1 MEKGYLYKTEIEI
14 NRGRFAECVRRQ
26 EGKLK
31 EIEKQIYD
39 EELMLSR
46 QKKHGKPFPEWEQV
60 SFQIWEEEERPK
72 VVSSSA
78 LRDIAKLETTLTQN
92 RMVVHSNLHFSKELI
107 RDQIEPLKK
116 TVEETEEEVF
126 LNNRARDTLQR
137 KKREILER
145 ISGMKRIPMKYEEF
159 DERFR
164 KYEEELLWQARG
176 KMEWKMKT
184 GILLLLS
191 VAQWGI
197 LWFLLAREPRV
208 RLFVDD
214 RAAGGLLFCL
224 TVVLVFVFSFL
235 LTSLSDRHKI
245 RKYRVLLQTETTGR
259 GRKDRIRYMEKM
271 LAYISEYQFYLR
283 TEKEQE
289 RLERTWRE
297 RWRIL
302 SHHKRVCEDSIA
314 ACQRLKAF
322 FSEDEYKETVYPPP
336 TVDFKQEPQD
346 IEYYWLPFKK
356 GKRRVPLNNT
366 GETVDVFFDFVT
378 KLTIRKTPWGDTD
391 GWG

>member
-137 KKREILER
+137 KKER
-145 ISGMKRIPMKYEEF
+145 SWNGSAE
-159 DERFR
+159 
-164 KYEEELLWQARG
+164 
-176 KMEWKMKT
+176 
-184 GILLLLS
+184 
-191 VAQWGI
+191 
-197 LWFLLAREPRV
+197 
-208 RLFVDD
+208 
-214 RAAGGLLFCL
+214 
-224 TVVLVFVFSFL
+224 
-235 LTSLSDRHKI
+235 
-245 RKYRVLLQTETTGR
+245 
-259 GRKDRIRYMEKM
+259 
-271 LAYISEYQFYLR
+271 
-283 TEKEQE
+283 
-289 RLERTWRE
+289 
-297 RWRIL
+297 
-302 SHHKRVCEDSIA
+302 
-314 ACQRLKAF
+314 
-322 FSEDEYKETVYPPP
+322 
-336 TVDFKQEPQD
+336 
-346 IEYYWLPFKK
+346 
-356 GKRRVPLNNT
+356 
-366 GETVDVFFDFVT
+366 
-378 KLTIRKTPWGDTD
+378 
-391 GWG
+391 